1 MSDCQ
6 TLLDFADQLI
16 ESNTGAVLS
25 QIQRL
30 VLMEALT
37 LRAKAKTYDQV
48 ASETGYSS
56 GYIKAIA
63 AELWKLLSKVSG
75 KKVTKGNV
83 QTMLQQQL
91 KHEPSLLQDGRLV
104 VETGMIPNRQ
114 PIIPKATDVTAVVTA
129 AKATEIKETNGN
141 KTDVNQAEVKEK
153 ATVIPSVILV
163 VDDQPNI
170 MNLLTSIMEQDE
182 YEVWQASSGAEG
194 LQMAAKV
201 LPDLILLDVN
211 MPDMDGYTVCQQLK
225 ADPQTTAIPIIFVS
239 ALDESWDKVKGFS
252 VGGSDY
258 ITKPFN
264 TLEVIVRIEDQLKIR
279 QIQDQ
284 MLKADQAPTDSP
296 QSKPSSAKAVILMVD
311 DEPKNLA
318 LLTDVLEQEGYE
330 IWQADSGAE
339 ALRVAGMVLPDLIL
353 LDINMPD
360 MQGYDVCQQLKANA
374 KTKLIPVIFVSALDE
389 TWDKVKAFS
398 VGGSDYITKPFNT
411 LEVIVRIENQLE
423 IRQIQDQML
432 KADQAPTDSPQPTP
446 SSAKAVILMV
456 DDEPK
461 NLALLTDV
469 LEHDG
474 YEIWQ
479 ADSGSEALRV
489 AGMVLPDLILLD
501 INMPDMQGYDV
512 CQQLKANAKTK
523 LIPVIFVSAL
533 DETWDKVKAFSVGG
547 SDYINKPIQIV
558 ELMARMKHQLQIW
571 H

>member
-1 MSDCQ
+1 MSDRQ
-6 TLLDFADQLI
+6 TLLDFADQLV
-16 ESNTGAVLS
+16 EANTGSALS

-37 LRAKAKTYDQV
+37 LRAKAKTYDQM

-56 GYIKAIA
+56 GYLKAIA

-75 KKVTKGNV
+75 KKVTKCNV
-83 QTMLQQQL
+83 QTMLRQQL
-91 KHEPSLLQDGRLV
+91 KHEPSLLQDERLV
-104 VETGMIPNRQ
+104 VETGIPNRQ
-114 PIIPKATDVTAVVTA
+114 PVIPTATDVTAAVTET
-129 AKATEIKETNGN
+129 KATEIKETTGN
-141 KTDVNQAEVKEK
+141 ETDVNQAEVKE
-153 ATVIPSVILV
+153 TTTEGTSVILV
-163 VDDQPNI
+163 VDDQPCT
-170 MNLLTSIMEQDE
+170 MTRLTSIMEQDE

-201 LPDLILLDVN
+201 LPDLILLDVSL
-211 MPDMDGYTVCQQLK
+211 PDMDGYAVCQQLK
-225 ADPQTTAIPIIFVS
+225 ADPQTTAIPIILVS
-239 ALDESWDKVKGFS
+239 TSEGPWDKVKGFS

-264 TLEVIVRIEDQLKIR
+264 TLEVIVRIENQLKIR
-279 QIQDQ
+279 Q
-284 MLKADQAPTDSP
+284 L
-296 QSKPSSAKAVILMVD
+296 
-311 DEPKNLA
+311 
-318 LLTDVLEQEGYE
+318 
-330 IWQADSGAE
+330 
-339 ALRVAGMVLPDLIL
+339 
-353 LDINMPD
+353 
-360 MQGYDVCQQLKANA
+360 
-374 KTKLIPVIFVSALDE
+374 
-389 TWDKVKAFS
+389 
-398 VGGSDYITKPFNT
+398 
-411 LEVIVRIENQLE
+411 
-423 IRQIQDQML
+423 QDQML

-469 LEHDG
+469 LEQDG

-489 AGMVLPDLILLD
+489 ADMVLPDLILLD

-512 CQQLKANAKTK
+512 CQQLKADAKTK

>member
-1 MSDCQ
+1 M
-6 TLLDFADQLI
+6 
-16 ESNTGAVLS
+16 
-25 QIQRL
+25 
-30 VLMEALT
+30 
-37 LRAKAKTYDQV
+37 
-48 ASETGYSS
+48 
-56 GYIKAIA
+56 
-63 AELWKLLSKVSG
+63 
-75 KKVTKGNV
+75 
-83 QTMLQQQL
+83 
-91 KHEPSLLQDGRLV
+91 
-104 VETGMIPNRQ
+104 
-114 PIIPKATDVTAVVTA
+114 
-129 AKATEIKETNGN
+129 
-141 KTDVNQAEVKEK
+141 
-153 ATVIPSVILV
+153 

-239 ALDESWDKVKGFS
+239 ALDETWDKVKGFS

-296 QSKPSSAKAVILMVD
+296 QSKPSSAKAVILMAD